1 MKKSFLSLVILG
13 ASLAAAPA
21 LAQGPVALEGSVQV
35 ERNVVEN
42 GQTKTVLAAPEKV
55 VPGDR
60 LIFKTAYRNTSSAP
74 IQKFVVTNPVP
85 AAVMVAADSAATL
98 DVSVDGAK
106 TWGKLAA
113 LKVANADGTMRP
125 ATNADITHVRWT
137 LPVIAAGENGALAY
151 NAIVR

>member
-137 LPVIAAGENGALAY
+137 VPVIAAGENGALAY

>member
-35 ERNVVEN
+35 ERKVVEN